1 MTKTYDPDQ
10 VQMEFYGSD
19 YGSDYV
25 PPKKPDQTPKCEQ
38 TVKYVTADC
47 LSLETDYEATVVGL
61 KWMSEKN
68 CFMVRIEAVVPD
80 KGSVKLVDFV
90 GPKLTNEQYLA
101 KHNAYADLFGLVVAR
116 PKPNMVLTPFS
127 LYKTLIARYNAQKP
141 NYVHRMRIRP
151 NKTSG
156 NYVWFDIVSVKKVRK
171 E

>member
-19 YGSDYV
+19 YV
-25 PPKKPDQTPKCEQ
+25 QPKKPDQTPKCDQ

-47 LSLETDYEATVVGL
+47 LVLETDYEATVVGL
-61 KWMSEKN
+61 KWMAEKN

-116 PKPNMVLTPFS
+116 PKPNVVLTPFS
-127 LYKTLIARYNAQKP
+127 LYHTLIARYNAQKP
-141 NYVHRMRIRP
+141 YYVHRMKIRP
-151 NKTSG
+151 YKVSG
-156 NYVWFDIVSVKKVRK
+156 NYVWFDIVSVKKVSK